1 MDKMPVNE
9 GLEKVAAFPF
19 DLQLF
24 AVNLHNEGDIDAGGG
39 SDISVNGAGDE
50 SDADVSI
57 DDNIH
62 VGNEK
67 NTADAIVEEPDV
79 VNQGAEED
87 NAPEAIKKQSPEA
100 DRAFAEMRR
109 KAEAAEKAAQQAKVD
124 IQAQRDAEFA
134 NRFGKSHGIFT
145 EAQYWAA
152 LDREEQAKTEQQR
165 QQMQQKPNQIYQE
178 AISKG
183 YDPEVARLMAEKVQQ
198 DLELQDVKQRLANV
212 DQREMERQKRAMH
225 EMAANQIRADH
236 TELSKKYGDLV
247 PPIKE
252 LDEETKAMM
261 QRGVPLKAAWLAT
274 HEDEVLEF
282 AKKAGA
288 NKTMKNVNSKA
299 HLQSERSGSGDFG
312 IEVNLDPDQLKVWR
326 QAFPNESDARLKK
339 RASKYIKRGK

>member
-1 MDKMPVNE
+1 MIEMPVNE

-24 AVNLHNEGDIDAGGG
+24 AEGDIGGDDGGSGASMGSDIDAGTVDNDVDEGN
-39 SDISVNGAGDE
+39 SSNIIVGDD
-50 SDADVSI
+50 SGFVDQ
-57 DDNIH
+57 
-62 VGNEK
+62 
-67 NTADAIVEEPDV
+67 NTGE
-79 VNQGAEED
+79 G

-299 HLQSERSGSGDFG
+299 HLQSEKSGSGDFG
-312 IEVNLDPDQLKVWR
+312 TEVNLTPDQLRVWR
-326 QAFPNESDARLKK
+326 AMGYNEKEARK
-339 RASKYIKRGK
+339 RAAKYIKRGK